1 MSHSHD
7 HDHSGHG
14 HEGHHNAHDH
24 TDDIEPALQSL
35 LWKQIEFEKII
46 TLNEAQT
53 DCGAQVVEK
62 TWSQRLNA
70 SPVLKSDADEQLLM
84 TVPFAGT
91 VKLHS
96 ILIRSSDSAS
106 APKTLKL
113 FVNKDNMDF
122 STASDL
128 SPTQTLT
135 LSQTSEIQDIP
146 VKRALFGNTYSL
158 SLFFED
164 NYGNEVTEIYYLGF
178 KGDFMRLNREPVNV
192 LYEKAANP
200 RDHTPIVG
208 VGGLTSQKPGM

>member
-1 MSHSHD
+1 VTVLWSKRSR
-7 HDHSGHG
+7 SSL
-14 HEGHHNAHDH
+14 
-24 TDDIEPALQSL
+24 DI
-35 LWKQIEFEKII
+35 
-46 TLNEAQT
+46 
-53 DCGAQVVEK
+53 
-62 TWSQRLNA
+62 R
-70 SPVLKSDADEQLLM
+70 
-84 TVPFAGT
+84 FAGT

-164 NYGNEVTEIYYLGF
+164 NYGDEVTEIYYLGF